1 MPNETAKFVFE
12 EETEIL
18 RPIFPGLAKDPSLS
32 KNKYKFKKLMSA
44 NITPLILK
52 FKNTIM

>member
-32 KNKYKFKKLMSA
+32 KNK
-44 NITPLILK
+44 
-52 FKNTIM
+52 